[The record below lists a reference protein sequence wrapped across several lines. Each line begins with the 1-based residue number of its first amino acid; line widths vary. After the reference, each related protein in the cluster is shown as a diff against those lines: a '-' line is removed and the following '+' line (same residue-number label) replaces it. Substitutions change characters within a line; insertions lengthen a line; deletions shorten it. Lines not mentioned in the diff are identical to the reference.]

1 MRTAPRH
8 ITAAIHQHDRTVDL
22 VWHQEDSTWWF
33 TWKGQLL
40 MPYKHTD
47 GTMAINDLSADEAV
61 NLLKSVD
68 NPLHGTDKLRAW
80 ERRVRRNREVR
91 AAEDAAAMAEAG
103 ERARDR
109 ARVHMHGPKSFVSAA

>member
-1 MRTAPRH
+1 
-8 ITAAIHQHDRTVDL
+8 
-22 VWHQEDSTWWF
+22 
-33 TWKGQLL
+33 
-40 MPYKHTD
+40 
-47 GTMAINDLSADEAV
+47 MAINDLAPDGAV
-61 NLLKSVD
+61 NLVKAGE
-68 NPLHGTDKLRAW
+68 NPLPGTDKLRAW